1 MSLPPAHHQKKL
13 RRNKII
19 KYLIFKTLG
28 NFLILFSLFGIG
40 ATFGPA
46 IYFEAKFELSK
57 TFGVHYKVAKTAR
70 IPSEL
75 GIIIK
80 EMKRENPAAEKS
92 LFDSILMGEKEK
104 VLIPE
109 SAEFS
114 VVVPKIGA
122 NEKVYSNVDPN
133 NEDEYLEVLQHGIA
147 HAKGTAF
154 PGMNGTTYLFA
165 HSTDNFWNVGRYNAV
180 FYLLNKMEKGDEI
193 TLFYNGKRFDY
204 VVDDTKIVS
213 PQDTQFIVSNIGQ
226 GEKVILQTCWP
237 PGTAWKRLLV
247 FAVPKN

>member
-1 MSLPPAHHQKKL
+1 MALPPVHHQKKV

-19 KYLIFKTLG
+19 KYLIIRTLS
-28 NFLILFSLFGIG
+28 NFLILFALFGIG

-46 IYFEAKFELSK
+46 IYFEAKFELAKAFS
-57 TFGVHYKVAKTAR
+57 VHYKVAQTSKV
-70 IPSEL
+70 PSEF

-80 EMKRENPAAEKS
+80 EMRRENPTAEKS

-104 VLIPE
+104 VLIPQ

-133 NEDEYLEVLQHGIA
+133 NEEEYLEVLRHGIA

-154 PGMNGTTYLFA
+154 PGLGGTTYLFA

-204 VVDDTKIVS
+204 VVDDTKIVD
-213 PQDTQFIVSNIGQ
+213 PQDTHFIASNLSQ
-226 GEKVILQTCWP
+226 GERVILQTCWP

-247 FAVPKN
+247 FAVPK

>member
-1 MSLPPAHHQKKL
+1 MSVPPSTHKKKL
-13 RRNKII
+13 RRYKII
-19 KYLIFKTLG
+19 KYLILKTLG
-28 NFLILFSLFGIG
+28 NFLLLFALFGIG

-46 IYFEAKFELSK
+46 LYLEVNYRLASLFN
-57 TFGVHYKVAKTAR
+57 VHYKIAET
-70 IPSEL
+70 PQGSSEL
-75 GIIIK
+75 GKIIK
-80 EMKRENPAAEKS
+80 EMKRQNVTVEKS
-92 LFDSILMGEKEK
+92 LFDSILSGEKEK
-104 VLIPE
+104 ILIPQ

-133 NEDEYLEVLQHGIA
+133 NEDEYLQVLRNGIA

-180 FYLLNKMEKGDEI
+180 FYLLNKMENGDEI
-193 TLFYNGKRFDY
+193 SLFYNGKRFDY
-204 VVDDTKIVS
+204 IVNDTKIVDPS
-213 PQDTQFIVSNIGQ
+213 ETNFISSNIGQ
-226 GEKVILQTCWP
+226 GERIILQTCWP

-247 FAVPKN
+247 FAIQKS

>member
-1 MSLPPAHHQKKL
+1 MAIPPNYHKKKI

-19 KYLIFKTLG
+19 KYLIFRTLG
-28 NFLILFSLFGIG
+28 NFLILFSLFGVS

-46 IYFEAKFELSK
+46 IYFEAKFELAKAFS
-57 TFGVHYKVAKTAR
+57 VHYKVAQTPNV
-70 IPSEL
+70 PSEL
-75 GIIIK
+75 GKIIK
-80 EMKRENPAAEKS
+80 EMQKQNATTEKS
-92 LFDSILMGEKEK
+92 LFESILSGEREK
-104 VLIPE
+104 VLIPV
-109 SAEFS
+109 SSEFS

-122 NEKVYSNVDPN
+122 NEKVFPNVDPN
-133 NEDEYLEVLQHGIA
+133 NENEYLQVLKNGIA

-204 VVDDTKIVS
+204 VVRDTKIVDPS
-213 PQDTQFIVSNIGQ
+213 DTHFIASNIGQ
-226 GEKVILQTCWP
+226 GERVILQTCWP

-247 FAVPKN
+247 FAVPK

>member
-1 MSLPPAHHQKKL
+1 MSVPPTYHKKKL

-19 KYLIFKTLG
+19 KYLILRTLG
-28 NFLILFSLFGIG
+28 NFLLLFALFGIG

-46 IYFEAKFELSK
+46 IYFEANYRLANAFS
-57 TFGVHYKVAKTAR
+57 VHYKIAETPQGA
-70 IPSEL
+70 SEL
-75 GIIIK
+75 GKIIK
-80 EMKRENPAAEKS
+80 EMKKQNPAAEKS
-92 LFDSILMGEKEK
+92 LFDSILSGEKEK
-104 VLIPE
+104 ILIPQ

-133 NEDEYLEVLQHGIA
+133 NEDEYLQVLMHGIA

-154 PGMNGTTYLFA
+154 PGMGGTTYLFA

-180 FYLLNKMEKGDEI
+180 FYLLNKMEKGDDVTI
-193 TLFYNGKRFDY
+193 FYSGKRFDY
-204 VVDDTKIVS
+204 IVN
-213 PQDTQFIVSNIGQ
+213 DTQIVDPSDTHYIASNIGQ
-226 GEKVILQTCWP
+226 GERVILQTCWP

-247 FAVPKN
+247 FAVPKT